1 MNLFWPNSYQAVTN
15 TRYIADREEDFGTSR
30 QDLLLMRS
38 RQTAYY
44 GLLACLVALFA
55 LGLQPLRVGKW
66 TAQERGNSEKA
77 PAEEPA
83 DEEEEAEEESEEITP
98 IRRKVLVWLHATG
111 ECRYVAA
118 ASCASPPQI
127 FNSFAPR
134 LCRELAARNG
144 IGGPLRL

>member
-1 MNLFWPNSYQAVTN
+1 ML
-15 TRYIADREEDFGTSR
+15 SR
-30 QDLLLMRS
+30 R
-38 RQTAYY
+38 TAYH
-44 GLLACLVALFA
+44 GLLACLVALLA
-55 LGLQPLRVGKW
+55 LGVQPLRAGKVAAEEQG
-66 TAQERGNSEKA
+66 TSEKA

-118 ASCASPPQI
+118 ASCASPPHD